1 MAITGKRRL
10 KKQTRIISM
19 KQDLII
25 IGAGNVGG
33 FLALNQDLFADD
45 FNIIGFLDDDQNKIG
60 KRYWDIPVLGPI
72 SEIYKYQNTSIAIGI
87 SNPLTKKKILEKIGE
102 KYHFPNFISHNAWIS
117 NKVKLGNGIIIYP
130 GVSINHETEISDF
143 VVINM
148 NCAIGHNST
157 IKKCCALAPGVNFAG
172 FTYVES
178 FAEIGIGVSTI
189 QNIRIGE
196 GAVIGGQSILIKN
209 VENYSKYAG
218 VPAIKK

>member
-1 MAITGKRRL
+1 
-10 KKQTRIISM
+10 M

-33 FLALNQDLFADD
+33 FLALNQNLFKDQ
-45 FNIIGFLDDDQNKIG
+45 FNIIGFLDDDKEKIGNKI
-60 KRYWDIPVLGPI
+60 WDIPVLGSI
-72 SEIYKYQNTSIAIGI
+72 DNITKYKNMSVAIGI
-87 SNPLTKKKILEKIGE
+87 SNPLTKKKILSNIG
-102 KYHFPNFISHNAWIS
+102 KNYHFPNFISKNAWIS

-130 GVSINHETEISDF
+130 GVSINHESEIGDF

-157 IKKCCALAPGVNFAG
+157 IQKCCALAPGVNFAG

-196 GAVIGGQSILIKN
+196 GAVIGGQSMVLKN
-209 VENYSKYAG
+209 VEKFSKYVG
-218 VPAIKK
+218 VPAKKK

>member
-1 MAITGKRRL
+1 
-10 KKQTRIISM
+10 M

-33 FLALNQDLFADD
+33 FLALNQDLFVEE

-60 KRYWDIPVLGPI
+60 EKYWNFPVLGPV
-72 SEIYKYQNTSIAIGI
+72 SEINKYHDKSIAIGI
-87 SNPLTKKKILEKIGE
+87 SNPITKKKILEKIGE

-117 NKVKLGNGIIIYP
+117 NKVKIGKGVIIYP
-130 GVSINHETEISDF
+130 GVSINHESEISDF

-178 FAEIGIGVSTI
+178 FVEIGIGVSTI
-189 QNIRIGE
+189 QNIRISE
-196 GAVIGGQSILIKN
+196 GAVIGGQSILITN
-209 VENYSKYAG
+209 VEEYSTYVG
-218 VPAIKK
+218 VPAVKK